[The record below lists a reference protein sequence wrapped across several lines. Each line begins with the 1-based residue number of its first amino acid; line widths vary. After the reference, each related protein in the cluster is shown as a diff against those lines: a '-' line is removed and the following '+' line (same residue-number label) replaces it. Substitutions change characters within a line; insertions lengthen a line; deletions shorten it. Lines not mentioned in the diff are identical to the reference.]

1 MQVFIEKSEKHVNQE
16 MKDCVINQSS
26 EDLEAGNKG
35 MNRMER

>member
-16 MKDCVINQSS
+16 MKDCVIKQSS